1 MKNAITPTTR
11 EIVMQEND
19 FIVSK
24 TDLKGR
30 ITYANRVFMRIA
42 GYAERELL
50 NVQHNIIRHPDMP
63 RGVFRLLWNVI
74 ENGQE
79 CFAYVKNLAK
89 NGDYYWV
96 FANVT
101 MDYDA
106 NGKPIGYFS
115 VRRKPSRAG
124 IDAVGLAADRRQYPA
139 AVRDK
144 AREVLARVVA
154 FLDSYVLGTEPVD
167 AEFLPPDVRVDRAF
181 SFEPPR
187 RAVLRHSTRLVR

>member
-1 MKNAITPTTR
+1 MKPSVMPTHR
-11 EIVMQEND
+11 EIVMDDHD

-42 GYAERELL
+42 GYAEHELL

-74 ENGQE
+74 ESGQE
-79 CFAYVKNLAK
+79 CFAYVKNMAK
-89 NGDYYWV
+89 SGDYYWV

-101 MDYDA
+101 VDYDPS
-106 NGKPIGYFS
+106 GRPIGYFS

-124 IDAVGLAADRRQYPA
+124 IEAVTPVYQEMLRIEREAGPRDAPDASLQWLV
-139 AVRDK
+139 
-144 AREVLARVVA
+144 EVLKSKGTTYEE
-154 FLDSYVLGTEPVD
+154 FIHTLG
-167 AEFLPPDVRVDRAF
+167 
-181 SFEPPR
+181 
-187 RAVLRHSTRLVR
+187 H

>member
-1 MKNAITPTTR
+1 MKGTVVPTDR
-11 EIVMQEND
+11 EIVMQDSD

-30 ITYANRVFMRIA
+30 ITYANRVFMRVS
-42 GYAERELL
+42 GYPEYELL
-50 NVQHNIIRHPDMP
+50 NVQHNIVRHPDMP
-63 RGVFRLLWNVI
+63 RGVFRLLWSVI
-74 ENGQE
+74 ETGQE

-101 MDYDA
+101 RDYDA

-124 IDAVGLAADRRQYPA
+124 IDAITPLY
-139 AVRDK
+139 
-144 AREVLARVVA
+144 REML
-154 FLDSYVLGTEPVD
+154 SIE
-167 AEFLPPDVRVDRAF
+167 
-181 SFEPPR
+181 R
-187 RAVLRHSTRLVR
+187 RAGARDAPDASLKWLTEQLSAKRTRYEEFIHTLG

>member
-1 MKNAITPTTR
+1 MKNTIVPTDR
-11 EIVMQEND
+11 EIVMQDGD

-42 GYAERELL
+42 GYAEYELL

-74 ENGQE
+74 ESGQE
-79 CFAYVKNLAK
+79 CFAYVKNMARS
-89 NGDYYWV
+89 GDFYWV

-101 MDYDA
+101 MDRAAD
-106 NGKPIGYFS
+106 GKPIGYFS

-124 IDAVGLAADRRQYPA
+124 IEAITPVYQEMLRIEQRAGARDAPDASLKWLVELLQSQGT
-139 AVRDK
+139 
-144 AREVLARVVA
+144 
-154 FLDSYVLGTEPVD
+154 SYEEFIHTLG
-167 AEFLPPDVRVDRAF
+167 
-181 SFEPPR
+181 
-187 RAVLRHSTRLVR
+187 